1 MVKKIEIKPLSN
13 YEIFNYATNKNLK
26 IYCIPKDQLA
36 NHKLLK
42 NKQSIVI
49 NLDDSDGSGTH
60 WLALIKKNNQLF
72 YYDPFGVEHIDPEI
86 LNFIKKHKNNKAFL
100 SKEQN
105 QNITS
110 VKCGYYCLACINSI
124 IGKADM
130 SFQDYMDVLHDEPSK
145 FNEYIIFTM
154 L

>member
-1 MVKKIEIKPLSN
+1 MVKKFEFKPLSN

-26 IYCIPKDQLA
+26 IYCVPKDMLA

-49 NLDDSDGSGTH
+49 NLDDSEGLGTH
-60 WLALIKKNNQLF
+60 WVSLVKKNNQLF
-72 YYDPFGVEHIDPEI
+72 YYDPFGVEYIDPDI

-100 SKEQN
+100 STEQN
-105 QNITS
+105 QNMLS
-110 VKCGYYCLACINSI
+110 VKCGYYCLACINSCV
-124 IGKADM
+124 GKQNL
-130 SFQDYMDVLHDEPSK
+130 SFQEFMDVLHDTPSSY
-145 FNEYIIFTM
+145 NEYIIFTM